1 MAKFPVDAPLERVIA
16 ALGILGFA
24 VVRRGNHVALA
35 RQNPDGTRRTM
46 TIPGHRHLEGT
57 TLRAALIQAGIPR
70 DEFLSAFDA
79 V

>member
-16 ALGILGFA
+16 ALGILGFE

-35 RQNPDGTRRTM
+35 RQSPDGTRCTM
-46 TIPGHRHLEGT
+46 TIPGHRHLKGS
-57 TLRAALIQAGIPR
+57 TLRAALMQAGIPR
-70 DEFLSAFDA
+70 DEFLSAFDK